1 MAAEYCLGDH
11 PKPASRDHLKTG
23 RSIAAQNDDGLRRGS
38 PQGGASSAK
47 AGSVPGEDSGRR
59 SRILRPRGI

>member
-38 PQGGASSAK
+38 PRAAQAARK
-47 AGSVPGEDSGRR
+47 PEAFQVRTPAAAAEYLGRE
-59 SRILRPRGI
+59 G